1 MVIWLHFVDPTGY
14 RPGGGKIHER
24 HSLLMG
30 FLKMARGHE
39 GAVVAN
45 DGVGA
50 EPGLDQ
56 PERARTPETGLGIRA
71 SAPIVDLS
79 TLNFR

>member
-1 MVIWLHFVDPTGY
+1 
-14 RPGGGKIHER
+14 
-24 HSLLMG
+24 MG

-56 PERARTPETGLGIRA
+56 PERARTPETGLGIGA